1 MDLELGNIMLDAN
14 YNPVLIN
21 FGTAREI
28 KENKLTDYDGVI
40 NEYTP
45 PELEGKNYNYDGSK
59 VDIFQLGITLFKLA
73 TGKKPF
79 DDPDDNLPLSDD
91 FFKIFNGMISHN
103 PDNRFSIKD
112 IYESDWLKETNDMFK
127 TNDQRLQYLEEKI
140 KEAFEKKKEKIYENK
155 LNLNENINLHAGN
168 INNFMNANTI
178 EEIPESEINDYNII
192 KIPQQVNHL
201 ELLNLLV
208 EKIKN
213 DKDHYDKLVCDPTKY
228 ITSYEV
234 KKEINDAENI
244 RKRVKLE
251 IELIKISDKNEYC
264 FRICNKGKD
273 NYINSDEFYFNI
285 SKIKLLIDEIIEN
298 AMEKEK
304 DQ

>member
-21 FGTAREI
+21 FCTAREI
-28 KENKLTDYDGVI
+28 KENKLTDYDGII

-59 VDIFQLGITLFKLA
+59 VDIFQLGIILFKLV
-73 TGKKPF
+73 TGKNPF
-79 DDPDDNLPLSDD
+79 DNPDDNLPLSDD
-91 FFKIFNGMISHN
+91 FFNLFNGMVSHN

-112 IYESDWLKETNDMFK
+112 IYESDWLKKTNDMFT
-127 TNDQRLQYLEEKI
+127 TNAQRLQDLEEKI
-140 KEAFEKKKEKIYENK
+140 KEVLENKKETINGNR
-155 LNLNENINLHAGN
+155 LNINENINLHAEN
-168 INNFMNANTI
+168 INNFMNVNTI

-192 KIPQQVNHL
+192 KIPLQVNNI
-201 ELLNLLV
+201 ELINLLA

-213 DKDHYDKLVCDPTKY
+213 DNDHYDKLICSPTKY
-228 ITSYEV
+228 IASFEV
-234 KKEINDAENI
+234 KKEINDAENQ

-251 IELIKISDKNEYC
+251 IELIKISGINEYC
-264 FRICNKGKD
+264 FRICNKGKE

-285 SKIKLLIDEIIEN
+285 SKTKLLIDDIIEN
-298 AMEKEK
+298 AMEKERA
-304 DQ
+304 Q